1 MTRVLVLLLRA
12 YQLAISPLVGPSCR
26 FYPSCSNY
34 AIEAVRTHGALR
46 GAWLALRRVGRCH
59 PWCEGGYDPVPP
71 TANHST
77 ACGCHPSTS
86 KVSKDVHGI
95 Q

>member
-1 MTRVLVLLLRA
+1 MSRVLLALLRA
-12 YQLAISPLVGPSCR
+12 YQLAISPLMGPSCR

-59 PWCEGGYDPVPP
+59 PWCEGGYDPVP
-71 TANHST
+71 
-77 ACGCHPSTS
+77 CCHHHHLN
-86 KVSKDVHGI
+86 KDVHGI